1 MKDMTVDELIGTEVF
16 RDEVKKQL
24 EMEKAS
30 HKEAAVGALMQG
42 VRLKRSPFDSLT
54 ERGIMDDA
62 DEVVR
67 LFRGI
72 LQCAVVGLSSA
83 ERRYIADMCYLAGK
97 RAVLRIKDEEEQEP
111 GGANNP

>member
-1 MKDMTVDELIGTEVF
+1 MKQMTVDELIGTEVF
-16 RDEVKKQL
+16 REEVEKQL

-30 HKEAAVGALMQG
+30 HKDAALRAIEQG
-42 VRLKRSPFDSLT
+42 LRLKRSPFDSLT

-72 LQCAVVGLSSA
+72 LQCAVVGMSSA
-83 ERRYIADMCYLAGK
+83 ERRYISDMCYLAGK
-97 RAVLRIKDEEEQEP
+97 RAVLRIKDEEQGP

>member
-1 MKDMTVDELIGTEVF
+1 MKQMTVNELIGTEVF
-16 RDEVKKQL
+16 REEVEKQL
-24 EMEKAS
+24 EMERKS
-30 HKEAAVGALMQG
+30 HKDAAVRAIERG
-42 VRLKRSPFDSLT
+42 VRLKRSAIDSLT

-83 ERRYIADMCYLAGK
+83 ERRYIADMCYLAGR
-97 RAVLRIKDEEEQEP
+97 RAVLRIKDEEQEP